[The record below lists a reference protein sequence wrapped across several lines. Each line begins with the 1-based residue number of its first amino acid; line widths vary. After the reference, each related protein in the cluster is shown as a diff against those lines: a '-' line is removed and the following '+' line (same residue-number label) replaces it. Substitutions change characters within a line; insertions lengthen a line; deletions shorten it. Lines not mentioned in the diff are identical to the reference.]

1 MPRVKLLAI
10 VPEKTVQ
17 LESFAIEESPF
28 DSDVIA
34 LLKRPN
40 TIDIRS
46 PSVVGKRNDDP
57 LFGLIAYFEGTAL
70 EIHSL
75 HPPIDGLD
83 SGSRLTGGAVS
94 PRE

>member
-10 VPEKTVQ
+10 VPEKILQ
-17 LESFAIEESPF
+17 LEAFPIEESPLN
-28 DSDVIA
+28 SDVIA
-34 LLKRPN
+34 LLKRPK

-46 PSVVGKRNDDP
+46 PSVVGERNDDP
-57 LFGLIAYFEGTAL
+57 LSGLIAYFEEAAL

-94 PRE
+94 PGE